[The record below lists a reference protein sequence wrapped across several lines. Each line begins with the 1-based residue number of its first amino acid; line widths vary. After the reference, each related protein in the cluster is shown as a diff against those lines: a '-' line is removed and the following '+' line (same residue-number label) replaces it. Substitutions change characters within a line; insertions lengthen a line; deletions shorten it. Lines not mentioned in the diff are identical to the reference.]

1 MATDTT
7 ETISE
12 LLFGPGADTSETA
25 VLINHKGERLGP
37 EALAGKAVGVYFS
50 AHWVCHYRLSFLP
63 SVLHSLTPSFY
74 PLFLLG
80 GPTVQCPPCR
90 GFTPVLADV
99 YNKCKEQNK
108 PFEVVFISSDSDQ
121 ESFDEYFAEMPWI
134 AVPYA
139 NRQLNG
145 QMSEK
150 FGITGIPTLLIF
162 DENGKF
168 LHDDGSRL
176 VYEDGADGHPFAID
190 PVKEAAKEAAA
201 KAAQEE
207 FKRKQE
213 ELLASLPKEVKDE
226 RHEHPLALMP
236 QVYYGNYGC
245 DICSGGKYRL

>member
-50 AHWVCHYRLSFLP
+50 AHW
-63 SVLHSLTPSFY
+63 
-74 PLFLLG
+74 
-80 GPTVQCPPCR
+80 CPPCR

-245 DICSGGKYRL
+245 DICSGEGAGCAYHCEQCSFDVHPDCVKATQEAA